1 LFEGCDKSTKENE
14 AMLEKKKVEGL
25 ILNFMKINHK
35 NLNKGH

>member
-1 LFEGCDKSTKENE
+1 MKEHE

-35 NLNKGH
+35 ISNKFP